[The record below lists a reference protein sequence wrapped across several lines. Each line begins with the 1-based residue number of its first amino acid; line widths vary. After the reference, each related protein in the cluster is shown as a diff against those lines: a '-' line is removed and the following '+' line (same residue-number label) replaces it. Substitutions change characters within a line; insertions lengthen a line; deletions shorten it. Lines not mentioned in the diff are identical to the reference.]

1 MIVALLFSTFAE
13 GLVAPRTSLLQL
25 PTFASSRDLSWLLPL
40 VLAGNVVV
48 ATLAWIIVWL
58 IMR

>member
-25 PTFASSRDLSWLLPL
+25 PTFASWRDLRWLLPL
-40 VLAGNVVV
+40 VFPGNVVV
-48 ATLAWIIVWL
+48 ATNAWVIVGL
-58 IMR
+58 VIR

>member
-13 GLVAPRTSLLQL
+13 DVVAPRTSLLQL
-25 PTFASSRDLSWLLPL
+25 TTFAPWRDLRWLLPL
-40 VLAGNVVV
+40 VFAGNVVV

-58 IMR
+58 VMR